1 MSRPLAPI
9 SSPTAIAAGTT
20 KADGCTTDSTCVSSK
35 SSACVSVPFA
45 SAAHG
50 AGAPKS
56 YPITLASRAPAH
68 ERVISITGAPA
79 PSAEAASATPTE
91 SSMCRR
97 AAAITSGGRS
107 SNRKPATNSAI
118 CWDAVPMDECYP
130 VTRICSPRLGE
141 RIRVRIGI
149 AIGGPLDRIGAVARR
164 CEEAGFDSLWIAEA
178 GRTAFVQAAVA
189 AQATKTIRIGTSI
202 ALAFP
207 RSPVITAMAARDLA
221 ELSNGRF
228 TLGLGTQVKR
238 VNEFRYSTTFEH
250 PAPKMSELID
260 VCREVWASFG
270 GAPID
275 HRGRFFT
282 VTMQPFPGA
291 GPPPGPIPIYLA
303 AVNERMLQLIGAKAD
318 GFLGHPFTSPSYVQE
333 VALKHIAAGAEAAGR
348 SIKDIEIA

>member
-1 MSRPLAPI
+1 
-9 SSPTAIAAGTT
+9 
-20 KADGCTTDSTCVSSK
+20 
-35 SSACVSVPFA
+35 
-45 SAAHG
+45 
-50 AGAPKS
+50 
-56 YPITLASRAPAH
+56 
-68 ERVISITGAPA
+68 
-79 PSAEAASATPTE
+79 
-91 SSMCRR
+91 
-97 AAAITSGGRS
+97 
-107 SNRKPATNSAI
+107 
-118 CWDAVPMDECYP
+118 
-130 VTRICSPRLGE
+130 
-141 RIRVRIGI
+141 VRIGI
-149 AIGGPLDRIGAVARR
+149 AIGGPLDQIGDVARR
-164 CEEAGFDSLWIAEA
+164 CEEAGFDSLWIAET
-178 GRTAFVQAAVA
+178 GRTAFIQAAVA
-189 AQATKTIRIGTSI
+189 AQATTKIRIGTSI

-238 VNEFRYSTTFEH
+238 VNEYRYSTTFEH

-303 AVNERMLQLIGAKAD
+303 AVNERMLNLIGRKAD

-333 VALKHIAAGAEAAGR
+333 VALKHIAGGAEANGR
-348 SIKDIEIA
+348 SIKDIEIAQSVIASVADDSGIARAGAKPQIAFYGTTRTYKPVLDHHGFGDAIEQLRAAHAENDMDGMVGAVTDEMAETYSVTGTPEEARAKLHRYEGIVDTVILNPPWIGPDTRRGDVYDRLIDTFAPNR